1 MSKPESDNTSRKPA
15 STLPEQRNGTPKLN
29 PAVDSVV
36 GGGVARQIVSKSA
49 YFSGPLPP
57 PELLAA
63 YDDVHPGLAERIV
76 AMAEKEQTFG
86 HEITHAALN
95 AENDEHRRGQHY
107 ALIGSIVA
115 FLCSFGLG
123 VVGATTAATVVGG
136 ATVVSLVTAF
146 ILGRKLSHNPPATEP
161 PTEEKP
167 KSGPPA
173 KRKK

>member
-1 MSKPESDNTSRKPA
+1 MSKPESDDTSRKPA
-15 STLPEQRNGTPKLN
+15 STLPEQRNDTPKLN

-63 YDDVHPGLAERIV
+63 YEDVHPGLAERIV

-86 HEITHAALN
+86 HEITRAALN

-107 ALIGSIVA
+107 ALIGSIGA

-123 VVGATTAATVVGG
+123 VVGATAAASVVGG
-136 ATVVSLVTAF
+136 ATVVGLVTAF
-146 ILGRKLSHNPPATEP
+146 ILGRKLSDSPPVAEP
-161 PTEEKP
+161 QEEKP